1 MKLVIYFFDPIQI
14 GRCCNSEHVVMVLS
28 GCGFGGVLRIAGVNY
43 VKVME
48 QNLVMRLYCLDR
60 SLVPVTGVLVL
71 VKDLE

>member
-1 MKLVIYFFDPIQI
+1 
-14 GRCCNSEHVVMVLS
+14 MVLS